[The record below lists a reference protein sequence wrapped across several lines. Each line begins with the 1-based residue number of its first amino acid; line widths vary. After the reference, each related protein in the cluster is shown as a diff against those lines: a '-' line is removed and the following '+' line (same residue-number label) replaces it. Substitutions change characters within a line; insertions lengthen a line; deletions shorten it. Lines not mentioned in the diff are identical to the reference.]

1 MEDRVPDSSG
11 SDRRSARRSSRLG
24 RLALAGAA
32 AITLASF
39 AAALVPASSTA
50 GAADP
55 TGVILVS
62 WDGARYDVL
71 QELTHW
77 QPLTETPRL
86 CPGNDFTPAR
96 MPEACGEYW
105 SCLPTICTFEIVE
118 SHTVPGKTLTRVQH
132 ATMLTGNTP
141 EQTSIST
148 NNGSSSVPVG
158 MTVYERL
165 HAVFGDDIQ
174 FAHVGSHRYTVRG
187 ILRWVQNTLIP
198 EGRVRTRGRPDRFTG
213 TGSNDNF
220 LPLLADFDGKPFFAF
235 LHQKGIDMAGHGVGD
250 RSLQYRVA
258 MIATDQRLKE
268 MLEELE
274 RLGMADRTH
283 VFVTT
288 DHGFWH
294 NQHLGGV
301 RPVIGRTW
309 FAAQK
314 DSLLCYKRAN
324 VLDVVPTILAS
335 FGIDPSTSL
344 PAMPGSSLLDP
355 TRESVCVPPVCGN
368 GVVEA
373 GEDCEPDVTLAD
385 TCESLAY
392 QRGELACGSKCTYD
406 TADCADLPGESR
418 LIMMPSFFGGVDL
431 QVKLFDRERGGPDF
445 DPAIDAVS
453 VQLLN
458 GENVLWQGGTENYD
472 DSWRIHNDVKA
483 WGKARGSRQ
492 DGLIGVRLS
501 SPVRRLKA
509 QIKAGSVGGIRDY
522 LDIANLRT
530 VIRVGRERFDTDLA
544 CHVAQDKILVCTYET
559 PPAAR
564 AELHRERDREA
575 PRP

>member
-1 MEDRVPDSSG
+1 MKDCIPDASG
-11 SDRRSARRSSRLG
+11 SDRRASRSTSQLR

-32 AITLASF
+32 VIAVVSLSGG
-39 AAALVPASSTA
+39 LNPRSSGA

-55 TGVILVS
+55 IGVILVS
-62 WDGARYDVL
+62 WDGARYDIL
-71 QELTHW
+71 QELMHW
-77 QPLTETPRL
+77 QPVTETPRL
-86 CPGNDFTPAR
+86 CPGNDFTPER
-96 MPEACGEYW
+96 MPQACGEYW
-105 SCLPTICTFEIVE
+105 SCLPTICKFDIIE

-141 EQTSIST
+141 DQTTIYT

-165 HAVFGDDIQ
+165 HAVFGDEIQ

-198 EGRVRTRGRPDRFTG
+198 ETRIRTRGHPDRFTG
-213 TGSNDNF
+213 TGSNENF
-220 LPLLADFDGKPFFAF
+220 LPLLADFEGKPFFAF
-235 LHQKGIDMAGHGVGD
+235 LHQKGIDMAGHGVSD

-258 MIATDQRLKE
+258 MVAVDDRLKE
-268 MLEELE
+268 MLDELE

-301 RPVIGRTW
+301 RPMIGRTW

-314 DSLLCYKRAN
+314 DSLLCYKRGN
-324 VLDVVPTILAS
+324 VLDVAPTILAT

-344 PAMPGSSLLDP
+344 PTMNGSSLLDP
-355 TRESVCVPPVCGN
+355 ARDSACVPPVCGN

-373 GEDCEPDVTLAD
+373 GEDCEPGLPLTD
-385 TCESLAY
+385 TCESLEY
-392 QRGELACGSKCTYD
+392 QRGDLACGTTCLYD
-406 TADCADLPGESR
+406 TSDCADLPAESR
-418 LIMMPSFFGGVDL
+418 LIILPSFFGGVDL
-431 QVKLFDRERGGPDF
+431 EVKLFDRERSGPDF
-445 DPAIDAVS
+445 DPATDSIS
-453 VQLLN
+453 VQVLN
-458 GENVLWQGGTENYD
+458 GQTVIWEGGTEGFD
-472 DSWRIHNDVKA
+472 DSWRIHNDVRA
-483 WGKARGSRQ
+483 WGKARGSRE

-501 SPVRRLKA
+501 SPVRRMKTF
-509 QIKAGSVGGIRDY
+509 IKAGSVGGIRDY
-522 LDIANLRT
+522 LDMASLRT
-530 VIRVGRERFDTDLA
+530 VIRVGHERFDTDLT
-544 CHVAQDKILVCTYET
+544 CTVAQTKILVCTYET
-559 PPAAR
+559 PPTAR
-564 AELHRERDREA
+564 ADAHRDRDREA